1 MQINVMF
8 AMCNAC
14 GNSYLSIYAKSP
26 LVNVIEG
33 MKHVYKKNN
42 QKLIH
47 SSSFNQ
53 NLKLKLVVILFL
65 KSFTFKSTLITLLAG
80 SYKNLS

>member
-1 MQINVMF
+1 MQINVIF
-8 AMCNAC
+8 AICNAS

-42 QKLIH
+42 QKLI
-47 SSSFNQ
+47 Q
-53 NLKLKLVVILFL
+53 VAALPR
-65 KSFTFKSTLITLLAG
+65 T
-80 SYKNLS
+80 

>member
-1 MQINVMF
+1 MQINVIF
-8 AMCNAC
+8 AICNAS

-42 QKLIH
+42 QKLIQVA
-47 SSSFNQ
+47 S
-53 NLKLKLVVILFL
+53 LPR
-65 KSFTFKSTLITLLAG
+65 TL
-80 SYKNLS
+80 NLSLWLFYF